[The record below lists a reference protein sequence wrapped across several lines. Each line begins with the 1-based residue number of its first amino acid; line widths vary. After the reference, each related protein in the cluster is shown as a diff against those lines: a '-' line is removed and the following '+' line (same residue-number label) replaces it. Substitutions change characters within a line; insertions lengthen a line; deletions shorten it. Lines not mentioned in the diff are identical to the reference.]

1 MSFIKLLVTSFAHSI
16 TSLFF
21 IIVVMFAYLHI
32 RRNAQLEEYW
42 LGILRN
48 PVSTQLANVVFF
60 GMLIGLMASLLIVLI
75 GITIDY
81 HAILFIW
88 PLALVLMLFNQ
99 RYMCFSYA
107 GGIVS
112 LLNLITGWPKIDV
125 SALIALI
132 GILHFMESML
142 ILADGHRDSLPVWV
156 EHSRFKPVGAYLLQ
170 KMWPIPL
177 VVLVIPCTGAQ
188 LAANG
193 GGVSM
198 PDWWPLFRPQNIS
211 QVYALFPIV
220 AVLGYGDIA
229 ITRLPDERARQTG
242 FWLAVYSISVLIL
255 AIVSSRIYWMKY
267 VAAISVPLFHEL
279 LVIAGKKGQMKGEPA
294 FGVPWVG
301 LRVLEVLPESPSEK
315 MGIKRGDI
323 LLNVNGKNISSQ
335 EMLYEVLGEY
345 PCVVWVDVKRKDKIL
360 TFEFTDYING
370 IDNLGI
376 VFVPRNTGKY
386 FRMEEQKGV
395 IFRFWNKIK
404 RYRKKLQRNQK

>member
-1 MSFIKLLVTSFAHSI
+1 MAFIKMLFTSFAHSI

-21 IIVVMFAYLHI
+21 IAVVMLAYMHI

-48 PVSTQLANVVFF
+48 PVGTQLANVVFF
-60 GMLIGLMASLLIVLI
+60 GMLIGLMASFLIVII

-81 HAILFIW
+81 QAILFIW
-88 PLALVLMLFNQ
+88 PLALILMLFNQ

-112 LLNLITGWPKIDV
+112 LLSLITGWPKIDV
-125 SALIALI
+125 SAIIALI
-132 GILHFMESML
+132 GILHLMESVLIML
-142 ILADGHRDSLPVWV
+142 DGHRDGVPVWM
-156 EHSRFKPVGAYLLQ
+156 EHSRFKPVGAYLFQ

-177 VVLVIPCTGAQ
+177 VVLVIPYAGAQ

-229 ITRLPDERARQTG
+229 VTQLPHERTRESG
-242 FWLAVYSISVLIL
+242 FWLAVYSISILIL
-255 AIVSSRIYWMKY
+255 AIISSRIYWVKY
-267 VAAISVPLFHEL
+267 VAAVCVPLFHEL
-279 LVIAGKKGQMKGEPA
+279 LVVLGKKGQMNGNPA

-301 LRVLEVLPESPSEK
+301 LRVLEVLPESPAGK
-315 MGIKRGDI
+315 MGIQRGDI
-323 LLNVNGKNISSQ
+323 LLNVNGKNISSE
-335 EMLYEVLGEY
+335 EMLYEALGEY
-345 PCVVWVDVKRKDKIL
+345 SYMVWVDVKRSDKTL
-360 TFEFTDYING
+360 TFEYTDYTNG
-370 IDNLGI
+370 IESLGI
-376 VFVPRNTGKY
+376 VFVPRSTGKY
-386 FRMEEQKGV
+386 YRMEEQKGV
-395 IFRFWNKIK
+395 VHRLWRRIINNKNK
-404 RYRKKLQRNQK
+404 NTSA